1 MNLLKKL
8 FGGSGGRQSGDV
20 SGLYFYIKSNRT
32 GEVIRVRL
40 HRENDL
46 SLSDGES
53 GYFTRKTIM
62 GQKGFD
68 RIESEFYFD
77 RSKNFVSAELNGGT
91 LVEREDYEAYLAE
104 SAPKS

>member
-8 FGGSGGRQSGDV
+8 LGGGGAKSPGDR
-20 SGLYFYIKSNRT
+20 SGLYFYVKSNRT

-46 SLSDGES
+46 SLSDDEM

-68 RIESEFYFD
+68 RIEAEFYFD
-77 RSKNFVSAELNGGT
+77 RSKNFVSAEVNGGT
-91 LVEREDYEAYLAE
+91 LVEAEDYEEYLAA
-104 SAPKS
+104 SAPES